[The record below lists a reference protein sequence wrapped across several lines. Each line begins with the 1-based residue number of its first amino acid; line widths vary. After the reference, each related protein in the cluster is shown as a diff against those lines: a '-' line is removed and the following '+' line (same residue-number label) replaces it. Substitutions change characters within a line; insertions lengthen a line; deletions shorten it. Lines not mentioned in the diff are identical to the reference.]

1 MNPFAALED
10 GDIAQVKALVTAANV
25 NNGNEDG
32 QTLLHV
38 ACDKGNIPLVSWLLN
53 SASGVDVNAQD
64 ASGFTPLHYCISS
77 LEIMRLLLD
86 HGADATIGDNCLVTP
101 LHVAAEGGLTQA
113 AAMLL
118 EAFPNAIHCVD
129 EHRRTP
135 LCLAVIEGCKECA
148 VLLLDRGSDID
159 SRDYAN
165 QTPLRFALMMMTG
178 NVHMSHLLME
188 RGARLENV
196 VLDEFLTCIPPFAQS
211 FHVKRSNSRRAAFA
225 ILGLRKRQS
234 LVIGPNGRD
243 VLLLVATR
251 VWFTRWLDE
260 WTYQ

>member
-1 MNPFAALED
+1 MNPFAALEE

-25 NNGNEDG
+25 NTGNERG

-38 ACDKGNIPLVSWLLN
+38 ACDKGNIALVSWLLN
-53 SASGVDVNAQD
+53 SASGVDVNAPD
-64 ASGFTPLHYCISS
+64 ATGCTPLHYCFSF
-77 LEIMRLLLD
+77 LEVMRLLLD
-86 HGADATIGDNCLVTP
+86 HGADATIGDNCFVTP

-118 EAFPNAIHCVD
+118 EAFPNGVHCVD

-148 VLLLDRGSDID
+148 VLLLDGGSDID
-159 SRDYAN
+159 SSDYAN
-165 QTPLRFALMMMTG
+165 QTPLRFALMNG

-211 FHVKRSNSRRAAFA
+211 FHLKRSNCRRAAAA
-225 ILGLRKRQS
+225 ILGLRRRQS
-234 LVIGPNGRD
+234 VVIGSNGRD
-243 VLLLVATR
+243 VLCLVATR